1 MTDTK
6 PTPRTDAAVVHREY
20 ILREMDIY
28 SHKFVLADFA
38 RTLERELAAIKS
50 QPVPVEPVA
59 WKYSLVVDGQT
70 VDEKSTHVNWNP
82 EYQPFGRRGADH
94 IGDVSKTP
102 LYGPEVLTALQVAR
116 DDVNQMRLKAGYWE
130 NEAKR
135 YCGNADYW
143 RELAKKD
150 GQERDA
156 AIDLCDQRV
165 LEAEKQLQVAQQERD
180 DALMLANSVNTYDA
194 VTLQRAEKAEAELTA
209 LRLELARL
217 DGEIPYGN

>member
-50 QPVPVEPVA
+50 QPVPVA
-59 WKYSLVVDGQT
+59 WMADDGRVVNAAT
-70 VDEKSTHVNWNP
+70 KETSMPRASK
-82 EYQPFGRRGADH
+82 
-94 IGDVSKTP
+94 VSFTIP
-102 LYGPEVLTALQVAR
+102 LYTHSASSQETVYAR
-116 DDVNQMRLKAGYWE
+116 N
-130 NEAKR
+130 
-135 YCGNADYW
+135 
-143 RELAKKD
+143 REIHK
-150 GQERDA
+150 
-156 AIDLCDQRV
+156 I
-165 LEAEKQLQVAQQERD
+165 LE
-180 DALMLANSVNTYDA
+180 
-194 VTLQRAEKAEAELTA
+194 RAEKAEAELAA